1 MNFVEDLLI
10 KIPFLNSPFAIQI
23 LKSIIIITI
32 LWIVKIVV
40 VKLIQ
45 KHITDAKSRYRW
57 RKVINSII
65 IVVIIILVGSIWYKG
80 VQSIATY
87 LGLLSAGIAIAL
99 KDVIANIAGWV
110 YIISRSPF
118 EVGDR
123 IQIGHH
129 AGDVID
135 LSLFEFSILEIGN
148 WVDADQSTGRII
160 HIPNGKIFTLD
171 LANYDK
177 GFKFIW
183 NEIRVV
189 ITFESNWQKAKKILL
204 KIATKKSENITA
216 PVERQIKRAARK
228 FLIYYKNLTPIV
240 YTYVKDHGVQL
251 TIRHLCETR
260 KRRGYTEA
268 IWEDILTEFAKHK
281 DIDFA
286 YPTTRF
292 YDNLKEGKDKIISKL
307 H

>member
-1 MNFVEDLLI
+1 MIKLI
-10 KIPFLNSPFAIQI
+10 
-23 LKSIIIITI
+23 KSIIIITI
-32 LWIVKIVV
+32 LWLLKLVINRLILRKIAD
-40 VKLIQ
+40 I
-45 KHITDAKSRYRW
+45 KSRYQW
-57 RKVINSII
+57 RKIISTAVAVFGII
-65 IVVIIILVGSIWYKG
+65 IVGRLWYEG

-99 KDVIANIAGWV
+99 KDLIANFAGWI
-110 YIISRSPF
+110 YIISRKPF

-123 IQIGHH
+123 IQIGDL

-135 LSLFEFSILEIGN
+135 LSLFEFSLLEIGN

-160 HIPNGKIFTLD
+160 HIPNGKIFTQD

-177 GFKFIW
+177 GFKYIW

-189 ITFESNWQKAKKILL
+189 ITFESNWQEAKKILL
-204 KIATKKSENITA
+204 KIANKKSENITA

-228 FLIYYKNLTPIV
+228 FLIYYKHLTPIV
-240 YTYVKDHGVQL
+240 YTDVKDNGIQL

-268 IWEDILTEFAKHK
+268 IWEDILMGFAKHK
-281 DIDFA
+281 DIELA

-292 YDNLKEGKDKIISKL
+292 YSTDKVK
-307 H
+307 

>member
-1 MNFVEDLLI
+1 M
-10 KIPFLNSPFAIQI
+10 
-23 LKSIIIITI
+23 
-32 LWIVKIVV
+32 
-40 VKLIQ
+40 
-45 KHITDAKSRYRW
+45 KSRYQW
-57 RKVINSII
+57 RKIISTIIAILGII
-65 IVVIIILVGSIWYKG
+65 IVGRLWYEG

-99 KDVIANIAGWV
+99 KDLIANFAGWI
-110 YIISRSPF
+110 YIISRKPF

-123 IQIGHH
+123 IQIGNL

-135 LSLFEFSILEIGN
+135 LSLFEFSLLEIGN

-177 GFKFIW
+177 GFKYIW

-204 KIATKKSENITA
+204 KIANNKSENITT

-228 FLIYYKNLTPIV
+228 FLIYYKHLTPIV
-240 YTYVKDHGVQL
+240 YTDVKDHGIQL

-268 IWEDILTEFAKHK
+268 IWEDILKEFAKQK
-281 DIDFA
+281 DIELA

-292 YDNLKEGKDKIISKL
+292 YSTDKVK
-307 H
+307 

>member
-1 MNFVEDLLI
+1 MIKLI
-10 KIPFLNSPFAIQI
+10 KSV
-23 LKSIIIITI
+23 IIITI
-32 LWIVKIVV
+32 LWLL
-40 VKLIQ
+40 KLVINRLILR
-45 KHITDAKSRYRW
+45 KITDMKSRYQW
-57 RKVINSII
+57 RKIISAAIAVFGII
-65 IVVIIILVGSIWYKG
+65 IVGRLWYEG

-99 KDVIANIAGWV
+99 KDLIANFAGWIF
-110 YIISRSPF
+110 IISRKPF
-118 EVGDR
+118 EAGDR
-123 IQIGHH
+123 IQIGNL

-135 LSLFEFSILEIGN
+135 QSLFEFSLLEIGN

-160 HIPNGKIFTLD
+160 HIPNGKIFTQD

-177 GFKFIW
+177 GFKYIW

-189 ITFESNWQKAKKILL
+189 ITFESNWQEAKKILL
-204 KIATKKSENITA
+204 KIANKKSENITA

-228 FLIYYKNLTPIV
+228 FLIYYKHLTPIV
-240 YTYVKDHGVQL
+240 YTDVKDHGIQL

-268 IWEDILTEFAKHK
+268 IWEDILKEFAKHK
-281 DIDFA
+281 DIELA

-292 YDNLKEGKDKIISKL
+292 YSTDKVK
-307 H
+307 

>member
-1 MNFVEDLLI
+1 MNFIENLLI
-10 KIPFLNSPFAIQI
+10 KIPYLNSPFAIKI
-23 LKSIIIITI
+23 FKSIIIIAIFWLMKI
-32 LWIVKIVV
+32 LINKV
-40 VKLIQ
+40 IQ
-45 KHITDAKSRYRW
+45 KNITDVKSRYHW
-57 RKVINSII
+57 RKIINAAIVIL
-65 IVVIIILVGSIWYKG
+65 IIILVGRIWYQG
-80 VQSIATY
+80 FESIATF
-87 LGLLSAGIAIAL
+87 LGLLTAGIAIAL
-99 KDVIANIAGWV
+99 KDVLANIAGWI

-123 IQIGHH
+123 IQIGDH

-135 LSLFEFSILEIGN
+135 QSLFEFSLLEIGN

-177 GFKFIW
+177 GFKYIW

-189 ITFESNWQKAKKILL
+189 ITFESDWQKAKKILL
-204 KIATKKSENITA
+204 KIANEKTENITA

-228 FLIYYKNLTPIV
+228 FLIYYKHLTPIV
-240 YTYVKDHGVQL
+240 YTDVKDHGVQL
-251 TIRHLCETR
+251 SIRHLCETR

-268 IWEDILTEFAKHK
+268 IWENILKEFAKHK

-286 YPTTRF
+286 YPTTRY
-292 YDNLKEGKDKIISKL
+292 YDNLKERK
-307 H
+307 

>member
-1 MNFVEDLLI
+1 MNFIENLLI
-10 KIPFLNSPFAIQI
+10 QIPFLNSPFAIKI
-23 LKSIIIITI
+23 LKSIIIIAI
-32 LWIVKIVV
+32 LWLFKIFIVKI
-40 VKLIQ
+40 IQ
-45 KHITDAKSRYRW
+45 RNITDVKSRYRW
-57 RKVINSII
+57 RKFINSII
-65 IVVIIILVGSIWYKG
+65 IIVIIIIVGSIWYKG
-80 VQSIATY
+80 VQSIATF

-99 KDVIANIAGWV
+99 KDVIANMAGWV

-123 IQIGHH
+123 IQIGPH

-148 WVDADQSTGRII
+148 WVEADQSTGRII

-177 GFKFIW
+177 GFKYIW

-189 ITFESNWQKAKKILL
+189 ITFESNWQEAKKILL
-204 KIATKKSENITA
+204 KIANKKSENITTT
-216 PVERQIKRAARK
+216 VERQIKRAAKK
-228 FLIYYKNLTPIV
+228 FLIYYKHLTPIV
-240 YTYVKDHGVQL
+240 YTDVKDFGVQL

-268 IWEDILTEFAKHK
+268 IWEDILLEFGKNK
-281 DIDFA
+281 NIEFA

-292 YDNLKEGKDKIISKL
+292 YKNKDE
-307 H
+307 

>member
-1 MNFVEDLLI
+1 MNFIEQLLQQ
-10 KIPFLNSPFAIQI
+10 IPYLNSPIMI
-23 LKSIIIITI
+23 KLIKSIIFITI
-32 LWIVKIVV
+32 LWLLKLVVNRLILRKI
-40 VKLIQ
+40 
-45 KHITDAKSRYRW
+45 TEMKSRYQW
-57 RKVINSII
+57 RKIVSTAIAILGII
-65 IVVIIILVGSIWYKG
+65 IVGRLWYEG

-99 KDVIANIAGWV
+99 KDLIANFAGWI
-110 YIISRSPF
+110 YIISRKPF

-123 IQIGHH
+123 IQLGNL

-135 LSLFEFSILEIGN
+135 LSPFEITLLEIGN
-148 WVDADQSTGRII
+148 WVDADQSTGRIVN
-160 HIPNGKIFTLD
+160 IPNGKIFSLD

-177 GFKFIW
+177 GFKYIW

-204 KIATKKSENITA
+204 KIANKKSENITA
-216 PVERQIKRAARK
+216 PMERQIKRAAKK
-228 FLIYYKNLTPIV
+228 FLIYYKHLTPIV
-240 YTYVKDHGVQL
+240 YTDVKDNGIQL

-268 IWEDILTEFAKHK
+268 IWENILKEFAKHK
-281 DIDFA
+281 DIGLA

-292 YDNLKEGKDKIISKL
+292 YSTDKVE
-307 H
+307 

>member
-1 MNFVEDLLI
+1 MNFIEQLLQQ
-10 KIPFLNSPFAIQI
+10 IPYLNSPIMI
-23 LKSIIIITI
+23 KLIKSVIIITI
-32 LWIVKIVV
+32 LWLL
-40 VKLIQ
+40 KLVINRFILR
-45 KHITDAKSRYRW
+45 KITDMKSRYQW
-57 RKVINSII
+57 RKIISIAVAVFGII
-65 IVVIIILVGSIWYKG
+65 IVGRLWYEG

-99 KDVIANIAGWV
+99 KDLIANFAGWI
-110 YIISRSPF
+110 YIISRKPF
-118 EVGDR
+118 EAGDR
-123 IQIGHH
+123 IQIGNL

-135 LSLFEFSILEIGN
+135 LSLFEFSLLEIGN

-177 GFKFIW
+177 GFKYIW

-204 KIATKKSENITA
+204 IIANNKSENITT

-228 FLIYYKNLTPIV
+228 FLIYYKHLTPIV
-240 YTYVKDHGVQL
+240 YTDVKNHGIQL

-268 IWEDILTEFAKHK
+268 IWEDILKEFAKQK
-281 DIDFA
+281 DIELA

-292 YDNLKEGKDKIISKL
+292 YSTDKVK
-307 H
+307 